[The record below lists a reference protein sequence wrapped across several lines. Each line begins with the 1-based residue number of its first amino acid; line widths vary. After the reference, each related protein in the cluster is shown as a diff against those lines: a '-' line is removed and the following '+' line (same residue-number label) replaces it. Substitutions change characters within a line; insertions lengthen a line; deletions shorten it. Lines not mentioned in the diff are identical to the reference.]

1 MNETTEACIRGCSM
15 YRRHLDDCEGSQDE
29 TCRGCLPR
37 RATHGHLCDT
47 CHRRLELMLTDAPT
61 VIRWLT
67 GNMVAGDGAAR
78 AKEDH
83 ERRSGGERGVTDTPT
98 PVKLDVLDQRDL
110 LRDRLTLW
118 VDDWCEHKGLSGP
131 ERHTPEADV
140 EFLLMWLPGICRLD
154 WIGDWWTEMAE
165 TMSDAHALA
174 PWRPAMRRVPRV
186 PCPGCAETNLAIFG
200 GESDITCLS
209 CRIVM
214 TEQRFG
220 LWERVLREDGQVAS

>member
-1 MNETTEACIRGCSM
+1 VSETSACVRGCTM
-15 YRRHLDDCEGSQDE
+15 YRYHVAECEGAEDE

-37 RATHGHLCDT
+37 RASHGRLCDT
-47 CHRRLELMLTDAPT
+47 CHRRLELMVHDAPG

-67 GNMVAGDGAAR
+67 GNMRAGDSAAR

-83 ERRSGGERGVTDTPT
+83 ERVHGGDE
-98 PVKLDVLDQRDL
+98 DVPAPLKIDLMDLRDL

-118 VDDWCEHKGLSGP
+118 VDDWCEHKGLHGP
-131 ERHTPEADV
+131 DEHTPEKDAAY
-140 EFLLMWLPGICRLD
+140 LLMWLPGVCGVE

-165 TMSDAHALA
+165 TMSEAHALA

-214 TEQRFG
+214 TEERFG
-220 LWERVLREDGQVAS
+220 LWERVLREEQETEEEAS